1 MSEPSIAELEQ
12 RIQELEGRARPR
24 IGIRLGRPA
33 LRRATIAIV
42 FALAIALPAGV
53 VAIHQFTDVPN
64 SSPYHAAISALKNA
78 GITTG
83 CTVTTFCPTDPVR
96 RESMAAFL
104 TRGLGRMTGTEFAF
118 PEITEGSAFATVSIN
133 TEGTAYLN
141 ARAAF
146 YGLVL
151 PGAEGE
157 SYLCEHLVYLSV
169 DGSDL
174 FAHPGANGFTTADQA
189 PINYQ
194 LTPIA
199 LDINPVVNA
208 GAHTVSLV
216 YYGDTGGS
224 CDFAVGRGSLTATVV
239 PFGPTG
245 GTATGPSLNA
255 ARGTDVTG
263 NPK

>member
-24 IGIRLGRPA
+24 IGVRFGRRS

-42 FALAIALPAGV
+42 AALAIALPAGV

-64 SSPYHAAISALKNA
+64 SSPYHAAIGALKDA
-78 GITTG
+78 GITSG
-83 CTVTTFCPTDPVR
+83 CTVTTYCPADPVR

-104 TRGLGRMTGTEFAF
+104 TRGLGRMTGTEFYF
-118 PEITEGSAFATVSIN
+118 PAITEGSAFATVSIN
-133 TEGTAYLN
+133 TQGTAYLN

-146 YGLVL
+146 YGLIT
-151 PGAEGE
+151 PGAGGE

-169 DGSDL
+169 DGSDV
-174 FAHPGANGFTTADQA
+174 FAHPAGNGYTTADQA
-189 PINYQ
+189 PISYQ

-216 YYGDTGGS
+216 YYGDTTGT
-224 CDFAVGRGSLTATVV
+224 CTFAVGRGSLTATVV

-245 GTATGPSLNA
+245 GTATEPASDLGL
-255 ARGTDVTG
+255 GTEVTG